1 MIENLLTLKVNDY
14 FVATFFWNIF
24 LALIPCVIVWRM
36 SSAYYLKKW
45 GNISRLNRFLFLFT
59 FLVWFFFFPNTT
71 YLITDIRHLADYC
84 DNLDYFR
91 VCVDEA
97 WVVPVFFTYAVI
109 GIPTFYYSLKRM
121 TNVIG
126 KLFGKWARRLF
137 PFFMIP
143 ITALGLL
150 LGLVGR
156 FNSWNV
162 VTHPWAI
169 VQTAFNFLAGKTMQL
184 NLMAY
189 SLMLYLIYYSIDLML
204 KRKK

>member
-24 LALIPCVIVWRM
+24 LALIPCVIVWRL
-36 SSAYYLKKW
+36 SNAYYLKKW
-45 GNISRLNRFLFLFT
+45 RNISSLNRFLFLLT

-121 TNVIG
+121 TNVIE
-126 KLFGKWARRLF
+126 KLFGKWAKRLF

-169 VQTAFNFLAGKTMQL
+169 VQTAFSFLAGKTMQL
-184 NLMAY
+184 NLMTY
-189 SLMLYLIYYSIDLML
+189 SLMLYFIYYSIDLML